1 MIILSENMGL
11 FFIANLIIIVSN
23 MINSIYKIFFEKSRD
38 IKYVIFLYLVEFTL
52 FLSIFNKSNDIINI
66 YKYTIYIYAIFK
78 LFYINKNRS
87 KLKLKNL
94 NYIILVSINIFSFI
108 CAIFNISMYL
118 ILNIVGNLLIIK
130 FTIID
135 DVKLKLSKLDYSIR
149 KSKRLNENISKISN
163 KIGKEQIRQSELEED
178 LINIQEQIKKAV
190 NESEMPV

>member
-78 LFYINKNRS
+78 LFYIHKNRS

-94 NYIILVSINIFSFI
+94 NYIILASINIFSFI

-178 LINIQEQIKKAV
+178 LINIQEQILLSVKLLH
-190 NESEMPV
+190 